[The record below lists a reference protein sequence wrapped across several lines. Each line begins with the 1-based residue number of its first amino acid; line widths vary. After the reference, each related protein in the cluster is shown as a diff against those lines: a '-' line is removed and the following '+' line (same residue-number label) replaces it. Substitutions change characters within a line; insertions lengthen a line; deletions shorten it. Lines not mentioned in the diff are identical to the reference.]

1 METQNF
7 YLTKSAKKMITAL
20 CQLGQ
25 VKKKPDGS
33 PEMHH
38 SPDDLII

>member
-1 METQNF
+1 METEFLLN
-7 YLTKSAKKMITAL
+7 KKCKKDDHCT
-20 CQLGQ
+20 Q